1 MKRQPLAEE
10 RVRSEGGESSWKRMT
25 SPVQREPEGGA
36 WQRVGMGGGEV
47 GALHGLAAEQMW
59 MREGGGERK
68 SIFID
73 QLVT

>member
-1 MKRQPLAEE
+1 
-10 RVRSEGGESSWKRMT
+10 MT